1 MLLALVKNG
10 IFKEGVS
17 DSINLHTLS
26 LYKREPTPQKSKE
39 SVKN

>member
-10 IFKEGVS
+10 IVKEGVS
-17 DSINLHTLS
+17 GSINLHTPS
-26 LYKREPTPQKSKE
+26 LYKHEPTPQNTKE

>member
-1 MLLALVKNG
+1 MISALVKNG

-17 DSINLHTLS
+17 DSINLHTPS
-26 LYKREPTPQKSKE
+26 LYKCEPTLQKAKE

>member
-1 MLLALVKNG
+1 MLSALVKNG
-10 IFKEGVS
+10 IIKEGVS

-26 LYKREPTPQKSKE
+26 LYKREPTPQKAKE